1 VPVAPRVA
9 IVIPDTLDAA
19 GQRDAARRLVAASEA
34 ALAQTRTRNAAV
46 DARYAAARARADFE
60 LPPLAALAA
69 AVALAVSAGFLVAL
83 VGELRRPR
91 VADAREAE
99 RATRTRVLAV
109 VRDQPSAPERTRR
122 RADRLRPRFVNPAND
137 GWRSLYLGLAA
148 TGAAVPLV
156 TVSSEEAPLG
166 AAVVANLAALA
177 AEDGRGTL
185 VVDADV
191 ARAAAS
197 RALGVA
203 TRPGLADVARGRVPL
218 ADTLVPLV
226 LGRDA
231 VADVLPA
238 GAAGPAA
245 AGPASSAAA
254 AALRD
259 DLAELAARYDF
270 VVVAVAST
278 ERGPDPALRGALL
291 GPDAIVCVHAGHT
304 SLPALSREIA
314 RLRARGATVRGL
326 VVWEGAAV
334 V

>member
-1 VPVAPRVA
+1 
-9 IVIPDTLDAA
+9 
-19 GQRDAARRLVAASEA
+19 
-34 ALAQTRTRNAAV
+34 
-46 DARYAAARARADFE
+46 
-60 LPPLAALAA
+60 
-69 AVALAVSAGFLVAL
+69 VALAVSGGFLVAL

-156 TVSSEEAPLG
+156 TVSAEEAPLA

-203 TRPGLADVARGRVPL
+203 ARPGLGDVARGRVPL

-231 VADVLPA
+231 VADVVPA
-238 GAAGPAA
+238 GAAGPAGA
-245 AGPASSAAA
+245 PPSSAAA
-254 AALRD
+254 ATLRD
-259 DLAELAARYDF
+259 ELAELAARYDF

-278 ERGPDPALRGALL
+278 DRGPDMALRGALL